1 MEFNQMHNG
10 LIEVKIR
17 SIAPT
22 VGGFAIFLQNG
33 KKTFVIYVDQEV
45 GSAIYMFVGGA
56 KKPRPLTHDLIGN
69 ILKGLE
75 VKVDRVVIN
84 DLRDN
89 TFFARLFLSDEG
101 KAGKRIVEI
110 DARPSD
116 CLAIAIQQGARV
128 YVAPHVLDAV
138 NDVSGFFK
146 DGGG

>member
-1 MEFNQMHNG
+1 MHNG
-10 LIEVKIR
+10 LVEVKIR
-17 SIAPT
+17 GVAPT
-22 VGGFAIFLQNG
+22 TGGFAIFLKNR

-45 GSAIYMFVGGA
+45 GSAIYMFLERA
-56 KKPRPLTHDLIGN
+56 QKPRPLTHDLIGN

-75 VKVDRVVIN
+75 VRVDRVVIN

-101 KAGKRIVEI
+101 EAGKRIVEV

-116 CLAIAIQQGARV
+116 CLAIAIQQGARI

-138 NDVSGFFK
+138 DDVSGSFK
-146 DGGG
+146 DKGGGG